1 MIQLYRIWIFAGRHA
16 RVVSIVAGLLVM
28 AAGIGLNSFL
38 VMTAAVGEAASIQ
51 SNVSAQVS
59 AVAQDARSLLVRLN
73 ESGST
78 ACTKENLVK
87 LRGLM
92 HQYRYV
98 RDIGIFNKKGR
109 LYCTTDEGRLVR
121 TYSMPTGGTLI
132 YSDKL
137 WPRSVSKR
145 WGDPQFWP
153 SVQLLDA
160 PSSMRFF
167 LLKYGRFDAVL
178 DAYFRE
184 DMLAEL
190 TGTVWVKGPNGHLE
204 QLLAEPVAD
213 ASQERERPPKP
224 LLEGETYHFFPLR
237 VTIANSVKG
246 STMWIV
252 QTLGTADVLR
262 YNPGWMWGGALL
274 SIVLGLLVMAAL
286 RPQLKR
292 FQALAYRVR
301 AYCNASHVR
310 CLYQPIM
317 RLADGKVVGAEVLMR
332 LQIGAETLSPEAIFP
347 HIVAQNLTWQMDK
360 AVTAKAMEEMARLHH
375 ELGGLKL
382 SLNLFPEDVKF
393 SVAGAHLNA
402 LCERHGWKTEDI
414 ILELTEHNLVR
425 SVADEIQLFR
435 EAGYEISVDDFGTGY
450 SNLGLL
456 KQVMPDH
463 LKIDRSF
470 VFDMERD
477 SMKSSLIP
485 EIVAI
490 ARAVHAE
497 VTAEGIESR
506 EQLELLQKLGVEY
519 GQGYFLGR
527 PMGIEQFAALALA
540 RFEAEVVA
548 QQG

>member
-98 RDIGIFNKKGR
+98 RDIGILDEQGR
-109 LYCTTDEGRLVR
+109 LFCTTDEGRLGHA
-121 TYSMPTGGTLI
+121 YSMPTGGTVI

-137 WPRSVSKR
+137 WPEAVTRR

-153 SVQLLDA
+153 SVQVMDA

-167 LLKYGRFDAVL
+167 VLKYGRFDAVL

-190 TGTVWVKGPNGHLE
+190 TGTVWVKGEDGKMV
-204 QLLAEPVAD
+204 QMLADPAPENSP
-213 ASQERERPPKP
+213 ERAQRPPA
-224 LLEGETYHFFPLR
+224 LVEGESYHLFPLR
-237 VTIANSVKG
+237 VTVVHAVTG

-252 QTLGTADVLR
+252 DTVTVGDVLS
-262 YNPGWMWGGALL
+262 YNPLWMWGGGLL
-274 SIVLGLLVMAAL
+274 SIVLGLLVIAAL
-286 RPQLKR
+286 TPQLRK
-292 FQALAYRVR
+292 FEALPYKVKAL
-301 AYCNASHVR
+301 CDASHLR
-310 CLYQPIM
+310 CLYQPIL
-317 RLADGKVVGAEVLMR
+317 RLADGRLVGAEVLMR
-332 LQIGAETLSPEAIFP
+332 LKIGEETLFPEAIFP
-347 HIVAQNLTWQMDK
+347 HIVAQNLTWQMDRI
-360 AVTAKAMEEMARLHH
+360 VTAKAMEEMARLYH

-382 SLNLFPEDVKF
+382 SLNLFPEDLKF
-393 SVAGAHLNA
+393 SVAGAHLNG
-402 LCERHGWKTEDI
+402 LCGLHGWKPEDI
-414 ILELTEHNLVR
+414 ILELTEHSLVK
-425 SVADEIQLFR
+425 SVAEEIQLFR
-435 EAGYEISVDDFGTGY
+435 NAGYEISVDDFGTGY

-470 VFDMERD
+470 VFDMETH

-490 ARAVHAE
+490 ARAVQAQ
-497 VTAEGIESR
+497 VTAEGIER
-506 EQLELLQKLGVEY
+506 GEQMELLQKLGVEY
-519 GQGYFLGR
+519 GQGYSLGR
-527 PMGIEQFAALALA
+527 PMPVEDFAAYA
-540 RFEAEVVA
+540 RQHAGAPAVLE
-548 QQG
+548 